1 MAERVLVTGATGAQG
16 GAVARALRDTSVE
29 VVALVRDAGSAPAK
43 ALAADGVTLRVGNL
57 DDPGS
62 VEAACAGCDVVFSV
76 QVPGEPELRHGR
88 NLVTAAKNAGV
99 AHMVHTSVSGTGW
112 RARSS
117 VTPSASQNRY
127 WDQKE
132 AVETMARDAGFDT
145 YTILKPALMMDNF
158 VTPKST
164 MLFPLLAENR
174 LVVATSEDAPVSLVA
189 AADIGAAAAAVIADP
204 RRYAGAEIEL
214 GGDLLTFGEIAD
226 TITKVSGHA
235 VTAAS
240 HTVEE
245 VVAIVGEK
253 YRPVAITQAWYTVVG
268 YPARREH
275 AEPYG
280 LPLTTFEQWANDHVD
295 ALRASTTPM
304 A

>member
-16 GAVARALRDTSVE
+16 GAVARALRDTSME
-29 VVALVRDAGSAPAK
+29 VVALVRDPGSASAR
-43 ALAADGVTLRVGNL
+43 ALAAEGVTLRVGNL
-57 DDPGS
+57 DDLSS
-62 VEAACAGCDVVFSV
+62 VEAACARCDFVFSV
-76 QVPGEPELRHGR
+76 QVPGEPEVRHGR

-112 RARSS
+112 RAQSS
-117 VTPSASQNRY
+117 VTPSTLQDRY

-132 AVETMARDAGFDT
+132 AVETMVKEAGFDT
-145 YTILKPALMMDNF
+145 YAILKPALMMDNF

-174 LVVATSEDAPVSLVA
+174 LVVATSPDVPVSLVA
-189 AADIGAAAAAVIADP
+189 AADVGTAAAAVIADP
-204 RRYAGAEIEL
+204 RRHAGEEIEL

-226 TITKVSGHA
+226 TITKFSGHT

-240 HTVEE
+240 HTVDE
-245 VVAIVGEK
+245 VVAIVGEE
-253 YRPVAITQAWYTVVG
+253 YHPVAVTQAWYTVVG

-280 LPLTTFEQWANDHVD
+280 LALTTFEQWANDHVD
-295 ALRASTTPM
+295 ALRASTAPI

>member
-16 GAVARALRDTSVE
+16 GAVARALRGTSAKVT
-29 VVALVRDAGSAPAK
+29 ALARDPESAPAR
-43 ALAADGVTLRVGNL
+43 ALAAEGVTLYAGNL

-62 VEAACAGCDVVFSV
+62 IETACGGCDVVFSV
-76 QVPGEPELRHGR
+76 QVPGESELRHGR

-112 RARSS
+112 RAHSS
-117 VTPSASQNRY
+117 VAPSVSLDRY

-132 AVETMARDAGFDT
+132 AIETMVRDAGFGT
-145 YTILKPALMMDNF
+145 CTILKPALMMENF

-164 MLFPLLAENR
+164 QLFPLLAENR
-174 LVVATSEDAPVSLVA
+174 LVVATSAGVPVSLVA

-204 RRYAGAEIEL
+204 QRYAGAEIEL

-235 VTAAS
+235 VTVAS
-240 HTVEE
+240 HTVDE
-245 VVAIVGEK
+245 VAAIVGEW
-253 YRPVAITQAWYTVVG
+253 YRPFAITQAWYTAVG

-280 LPLTTFEQWANDHVD
+280 LTLTTFEQWANDHAD
-295 ALRASTTPM
+295 ALRASTTPTV
-304 A
+304 